1 MNRAIFLAI
10 FAANLLGLLSGFGIA
25 VITGAMPFLTTEFQL
40 DAGMQGWAVYS
51 MFIGAIF
58 GALLIGRSSDFF
70 GRRPVLMAMAFT
82 FLISAVA
89 TGVASSFNFF
99 LFFRFITGVAIG
111 GATVLSPVYISEL
124 SPPILRGRLVASF
137 QLSIVIGILL
147 ALLSDYMLLDTGANN
162 WRFMFIIGSLPV
174 LLFFLLL
181 VFVPESPRYLMQRGL
196 EHETDVV
203 IRRIN
208 PGIDKYQFMKE
219 FKESI
224 NIGVLASNGALLKP
238 SYSKLLLIGMT
249 IGMFNQFTGVNV
261 VVFYAMNFFKS
272 VGFTTYSG
280 IEPAVIMGLI
290 ILVFTIVAM
299 IFIDTTGRKK
309 LLMIGSIG
317 MAVCLLLLTI
327 LFVTGLEGSY
337 ILLLILA
344 GFIGF
349 FAVSQGTVL
358 WVLLSEMF
366 PNSIR
371 IRGAAIGSSAYWFF
385 NVLISILFPILITN
399 IGIAALFAFFAAAT
413 LGGFFFFRKYL
424 IETKG
429 KSLESMENYKIE
441 KESVPR

>member
-40 DAGMQGWAVYS
+40 DSGMQGWAVYS
-51 MFIGAIF
+51 MFIGAAF
-58 GALLIGRSSDFF
+58 GALLIGRSSDFY
-70 GRRPVLMAMAFT
+70 GRRPALMAVALI
-82 FLISAVA
+82 FLLSAVA
-89 TGVASSFNFF
+89 TAVASSFSFF
-99 LFFRFITGVAIG
+99 LVFRFITGVAIG

-147 ALLSDYMLLDTGANN
+147 ALLAVYMLLDSGANN
-162 WRFMFIIGSLPV
+162 WRFMFIAGCLPV
-174 LLFFLLL
+174 PLFFLFL

-208 PGIDKYQFMKE
+208 PGIDKNQFMKE

-224 NIGVLASNGALLKP
+224 NIKILASNGALFKQ
-238 SYSKLLLIGMT
+238 SYSKLLFIGIA
-249 IGMFNQFTGVNV
+249 IGMFNQFTGINV
-261 VVFYAMNFFKS
+261 VVFYLTDFFRQ
-272 VGFTTYSG
+272 VGFTKNSG
-280 IEPAVIMGLI
+280 IELALI
-290 ILVFTIVAM
+290 IGLTNLIFTIVAM
-299 IFIDTTGRKK
+299 KIIDKTGRKK
-309 LLMIGSIG
+309 LLLVGSVG
-317 MAVCLLLLTI
+317 MAVCLLFSALL
-327 LFVTGLEGSY
+327 FAAGLEGSY
-337 ILLLILA
+337 IMLMILLV
-344 GFIGF
+344 FVGF

-371 IRGAAIGSSAYWFF
+371 VRGAAIGSSAYWFF
-385 NVLISILFPILITN
+385 NMLISFLFPILIAN
-399 IGIAALFAFFAAAT
+399 IGVAVLFAFFAAAT
-413 LGGFFFFRKYL
+413 LGSFFFFRKYL

-429 KSLESMENYKIE
+429 RSLESMENYMIK
-441 KESVPR
+441 KESVLR